1 MVFAREALAPGPGTR
16 LEAISQGGFMG
27 SRADFPQSVT
37 IVEVGP
43 RDGFQNI
50 KKEIP
55 TSDKVKIID
64 LLSASGLKRIEA
76 TSFTYPKWIPQL
88 KDSGEVIRQ
97 IAKRPG
103 VDISALIPN
112 EKGLDRA
119 VETGVGEVVLVISA
133 SDALNRSN
141 FNKSTA
147 DSVAELS
154 PLGDK
159 AKRTGIRLRGAVAA
173 AFGCPIE
180 GRVPQEKVI
189 EVARAFRR
197 AGAFEVMLADT
208 TGMAH
213 PLQVQELFSKVTAE
227 LAGFPLALHFHD
239 TLGIGLVNV
248 FAAWQVGAS
257 IFESSIAG
265 LGGCPYA
272 PGAPGNVAT
281 ESLVYLFQQTG
292 VQTGVDF
299 DRIME
304 CARITRETL
313 KTSGAEECSR

>member
-1 MVFAREALAPGPGTR
+1 MGPK
-16 LEAISQGGFMG
+16 ESIAN
-27 SRADFPQSVT
+27 SVT

-50 KKEIP
+50 KHEIP
-55 TSDKVKIID
+55 TKDKVKIIN

-76 TSFTYPKWIPQL
+76 TSFTHPKWIPQL
-88 KDSGEVIRQ
+88 KDSAEVVRQ
-97 IAKRPG
+97 IARRPG
-103 VDISALIPN
+103 VAFSALIPN

-119 VETGVGEVVLVISA
+119 IENKVEEVIFVISA

-147 DSVAELS
+147 ESLAELS
-154 PLGDK
+154 ALAQK
-159 AKRTGIRLRGAVAA
+159 AKSSGVQLRGAVAA
-173 AFGCPIE
+173 SFGCPME
-180 GRVPQEKVI
+180 GNVPLEKVV
-189 EVARAFRR
+189 EVASAFRH

-213 PLQVQELFSKVTAE
+213 PLQVRELVAKVSSE
-227 LAGFPLALHFHD
+227 LSGFPLALHFHD
-239 TLGIGLVNV
+239 TRGIGLVNV
-248 FAAWQVGAS
+248 YSAWQAGAR

-281 ESLVYLFQQTG
+281 ESVVYMFHRIG
-292 VQTGVDF
+292 VETSVNL
-299 DRIME
+299 DRIVE
-304 CARITRETL
+304 CAQITRETVRE
-313 KTSGAEECSR
+313 SNPSQCQG